1 MSTTTT
7 ERYEL
12 KRADVST
19 WLWAVVATLGTWQ
32 RQWIFFIPNLVI
44 NTLGTVAQIGIFYLM
59 ARFVA
64 AGAAPFLREYG
75 GRFEAYILL
84 GVVLNGF
91 LSASLSAY
99 YNAYAEGY
107 WANIFEVF
115 VMHPLGISAFMT
127 SSVLFRYL
135 VETFNLF
142 LYLVIGVVVFHVS
155 LGAANYGA
163 FLLIL
168 LLATVAVTGLGWM
181 AASTFTLLNSKGWG
195 NPVTWAVTFLTG
207 IVAGVYFPPGVL
219 PRWVRSIGEWLPQ
232 TYALHA
238 GRLALLQGAGL
249 NSPAVQADLRRML
262 VLSAIYLPL
271 GLLLFRAS
279 LRKAEREGSLTRWN

>member
-1 MSTTTT
+1 M
-7 ERYEL
+7 YEL
-12 KRADVST
+12 KRSDAAT
-19 WLWAVVATLGTWQ
+19 WLWAVVATLGSWQ

-44 NTLGTVAQIGIFYLM
+44 NTLGTVAQIAIFFLM
-59 ARFVA
+59 ARYVA

-75 GRFEAYILL
+75 GRYDAYILL

-91 LSASLSAY
+91 LGASLSAY

-115 VMHPLGISAFMT
+115 VIHPLGISAFMT

-135 VETFNLF
+135 VETFNLL
-142 LYLVIGVVVFHVS
+142 LYLFLGVVVFGVS

-163 FLLIL
+163 FLVIL
-168 LLATVAVTGLGWM
+168 VLATVAVTGLGWM

-195 NPVTWAVTFLTG
+195 NPVTWAVTFMTG
-207 IVAGVYFPPGVL
+207 IVAGVYFPPSVL
-219 PRWVRSIGEWLPQ
+219 PAWVIRIGAWLPQ

-238 GRLALLQGAGL
+238 GRLTLLRGASL
-249 NSPAVQADLRRML
+249 ASPAVTA
-262 VLSAIYLPL
+262 
-271 GLLLFRAS
+271 
-279 LRKAEREGSLTRWN
+279 

>member
-1 MSTTTT
+1 M
-7 ERYEL
+7 YEL
-12 KRADVST
+12 KRSDAAT
-19 WLWAVVATLGTWQ
+19 WLWAVVATLGSWQ

-44 NTLGTVAQIGIFYLM
+44 NTLGTVAQIAIFFLM
-59 ARFVA
+59 ARYVA

-75 GRFEAYILL
+75 GRYDAYILL

-91 LSASLSAY
+91 LGASLSAY

-115 VMHPLGISAFMT
+115 VIHPLGISAFMT

-135 VETFNLF
+135 VETFNLL
-142 LYLVIGVVVFHVS
+142 LYLFLGVVVFGVS

-163 FLLIL
+163 FLVIL
-168 LLATVAVTGLGWM
+168 VLATVAVTGLGWM

-195 NPVTWAVTFLTG
+195 NPVTWAVTFMTG
-207 IVAGVYFPPGVL
+207 IVAGVYFPPNVL
-219 PRWVRSIGEWLPQ
+219 PAGVIRVGAWLPQ

-238 GRLALLQGAGL
+238 GRLALLRGAGL
-249 NSPAVQADLRRML
+249 AAPAVQADLRQL
-262 VLSAIYLPL
+262 LLLAALYLPI
-271 GLLLFRAS
+271 GLLLLQAS
-279 LRKAEREGSLTRWN
+279 LRKAEREGSLTRWD